1 MADLP
6 GTGRALGV
14 LQSNLVDID
23 KFGMNSGGKAGFY
36 GTTPISL
43 RGNAAQASSL
53 ISGISTGAVSTNSLL
68 LAAVIEIQTTLSALG
83 LWKGAA

>member
-14 LQSNLVDID
+14 LQSNLKDID
-23 KFGMNSGGKAGFY
+23 AIAMNSGGKAGFY
-36 GTTPISL
+36 GATPISQ
-43 RGNAAQASSL
+43 RSSSVQATSL
-53 ISGISTGAVSTNSLL
+53 ISGVSTGAVSTNAAV
-68 LAAVIEIQTTLSALG
+68 LAALIEVMATLQALG

>member
-14 LQSNLVDID
+14 LQSNLTDID
-23 KFGMNSGGKAGFY
+23 RISMNSGGKAGFY
-36 GTTPISL
+36 GATPVSQ
-43 RGNAAQASSL
+43 RASSSQATSV

-68 LAAVIEIQTTLSALG
+68 LAAVVEIMSTLTALG
-83 LWKGAA
+83 LWKGTA

>member
-14 LQSNLVDID
+14 LQSNLQDID
-23 KFGMNSGGKAGFY
+23 QIQMNSGGKAGFY
-36 GTTPISL
+36 GETPISQ
-43 RGNAAQASSL
+43 RSSSSQATSL

-68 LAAVIEIQTTLSALG
+68 LAAVVEIMDTLEALG